1 MTTTS
6 LSIPSG
12 FVKKNIKRIVN
23 HWVVVSLTL
32 SASGALFGFVIL
44 STYLNAIGLPD
55 LFPSALDTKTALVPW
70 MILVALLLIFYMFM
84 LTLNSGIF
92 ASGVG
97 LFSKQPYAQTTLVR
111 ALSLPVLVGITL
123 QMSGIVWELD
133 LLLTFLGSLIGGMAV
148 LGALMCSEKFGAAIH
163 VAGFM
168 TAKPEMGAKWQAKF
182 GALFPLS
189 MVVFGTVVTAVLPV
203 QVALSTYP
211 TPTDFESTL
220 ALNIKAIVVSLL
232 ALVPAFTFF
241 AFGKNLLIKMRN
253 TLAVLI
259 VMIAAV
265 LTLAPRTFP
274 AMVYRTAYFM
284 GLRDTTVNAYL
295 ITDTYSADDFDAGWG
310 HVTTV
315 KDRPIVTGFPLFK
328 LGDLLILCPAN
339 LAGVQLTEWP
349 KKSRACLVTDTKT
362 AKRLPEKQAKKRWEK
377 VQMFDV

>member
-1 MTTTS
+1 MTTTP
-6 LSIPSG
+6 LSIPNGSI
-12 FVKKNIKRIVN
+12 KKNVKRVIN
-23 HWVVVSLTL
+23 HWVVVSVTL
-32 SASGALFGFVIL
+32 SAAGALFGFVIL

-70 MILVALLLIFYMFM
+70 MILVALLLIFYMFI
-84 LTLNSGIF
+84 LTMNSGIF

-111 ALSLPVLVGITL
+111 ALALPVFVGITL
-123 QMSGIVWELD
+123 QMSGIVWEFNMLI
-133 LLLTFLGSLIGGMAV
+133 TFLGSVIGEMAV
-148 LGALMCSEKFGAAIH
+148 LGALMSQKKFSAAIH

-220 ALNIKAIVVSLL
+220 ILNIKAIAVSLL

-259 VMIAAV
+259 VMTAAM
-265 LTLAPRTFP
+265 LTLAPSTFP
-274 AMVYRTAYFM
+274 AMVYQTAYLM

-295 ITDTYSADDFDAGWG
+295 ITDTYSSEDFDAGWG
-310 HVTTV
+310 HVTAV
-315 KDRPIVTGFPLFK
+315 KDRPIVNGFPLFK

-339 LAGVQLTEWP
+339 LAKVKLNEWP
-349 KKSRACLVTDTKT
+349 KKSQACLVTDTKT
-362 AKRLPEKQAKKRWEK
+362 AKRLPEKQAKKKWQK